1 MNENYFDTQ
10 YYVDE
15 RVVDINI
22 LRIFV
27 TLDITQDDCQIWSL
41 SKALAFWNW
50 LFLLYE
56 SLLGCKDSR
65 IKVLRVYFLNFLVW
79 KKVTY

>member
-27 TLDITQDDCQIWSL
+27 TLDITQDDFFSL
-41 SKALAFWNW
+41 RKGYILI
-50 LFLLYE
+50 
-56 SLLGCKDSR
+56 
-65 IKVLRVYFLNFLVW
+65 IKR
-79 KKVTY
+79 